1 MARKT
6 TKKNEIRFADELILN
21 RFLLNQIGF
30 EDFKDLSNTLK
41 PAKEGWKEDGSS
53 YFYDFL
59 INSSFFSNAQ
69 IDKDTLL
76 GYDMNI
82 ARHTKA
88 MQGKRP
94 DPIVWKY
101 FQWACLLFTEI
112 FLDKFF
118 TDSKKLL
125 QDLNA
130 FKQSH
135 AEWNHIPPY
144 TLEDINKVAV
154 WNATGSGKTLLM
166 HVNLLQYK
174 YYLAKHHKEDSLN
187 KILLITPNEGLSRQH
202 LDNFNLSQISAE
214 FFDKNAGSLFAKDT
228 IQIIDI
234 NKLKE
239 EGKVGKGKDAKT
251 IDVNSFENNNLVFVD
266 EAHKGARSDEQITKN
281 TRDKLSSKGF
291 AFEYSATL
299 GQAVEAADK
308 KDMRYEYCKCTL
320 FDYSYS
326 WFYKDGY
333 GKDYR
338 IMNLKD
344 DTNKEYRK
352 IYLTGCLLAFYQQ
365 LLTWDNHSAE
375 YKQFNWEKP
384 LLVFVGA
391 TVVGRQNKNNQAEQ
405 ISDAMDILHFLADFV
420 HNKQQSIDHINQL
433 LENKFKSGGDVF
445 ANTFTLITKR
455 GEDVYNDILRLIF
468 KSQASGA
475 LHLNKL
481 KSIEGEISMR
491 IANNPPFG
499 VINVGE
505 PEMLLEKCQNT
516 GLFVLG
522 EENFSTSLFDTIKEQ
537 DSEVNVLIGSKK
549 FMEGW
554 DCFRVST
561 MGLMH
566 VGQQEGSQIIQLF
579 GRGVRLKGYQKRLKR
594 TSRSEYRG
602 GPYHKEVV
610 NCMETLNIFGVKAN
624 YMEKFEDYLKREG
637 MPTGRKI
644 EFVIPVLKNLPN
656 KKLKIVRLKSGVD
669 FKKNGEK
676 PTLQY
681 VPYIQQN
688 KVQVDWYPKI
698 QALKSEE
705 IKDSERDLKKETN
718 LLTPAHLA
726 FMDWERLYLELEEY
740 KAEKS
745 WYNLNLNVEDIK
757 QLFNKHNDWYE
768 LYIPREDLRITS
780 FADFEQVYDI
790 SLTLVKKYCDK
801 FYTYKKSD
809 WEKDKLEY
817 CEIKPDD
824 NNFIEEYKI
833 YVRDSEQD
841 VIARIKELE
850 NLIKS
855 KQFKDFDMTLASA
868 IYFDKHLYNPLL
880 LKTNKN
886 ELLEVKPV
894 PLNEGE
900 GKFVTDLRGYCQSH
914 KEELKDQEVY
924 LLRNRS
930 KVGIGFFEEGG
941 FFPDFILWIIK
952 GNAQRVVFIDPK
964 GTRNLNGKKDPKI
977 MFYQRIKEIERQL
990 KDSSITLDSFILSV
1004 TDKELINWALDWEVE
1019 DFGERHFLF
1028 QSDKNY
1034 IKRIFDK

>member
-118 TDSKKLL
+118 TDRKKLL

-144 TLEDINKVAV
+144 TLEDINKVAI

-174 YYLAKHHKEDSLN
+174 YYLAKHHEEDSLN

-202 LDNFNLSQISAE
+202 LDNFNLSQIPAE
-214 FFDKNAGSLFAKDT
+214 FFDKNAGSLFSKDVL
-228 IQIIDI
+228 QIIDI
-234 NKLKE
+234 PKLKE
-239 EGKVGKGKDAKT
+239 EGKVKT
-251 IDVNSFENNNLVFVD
+251 ISVESFEDNNLVFVD
-266 EAHKGARSDEQITKN
+266 EVHKGSQGEKWKEN
-281 TRDKLSSKGF
+281 RDKLSANGF

-299 GQAVEAADK
+299 GQAIKSSKDK
-308 KDMRYEYCKCTL
+308 SLEEEYAKTTL
-320 FDYSYS
+320 FDYSYK
-326 WFYKDGY
+326 WFYEDGY

-338 IMNLKD
+338 ILNLKD
-344 DTNKEYRK
+344 DTNQEIRNL
-352 IYLTGCLLAFYQQ
+352 YLVGCLLSFYQQ
-365 LLTWDNHSAE
+365 LLVWESNQKES
-375 YKQFNWEKP
+375 QLFNIEKP
-384 LLVFVGA
+384 LWVFVGA
-391 TVVGRQNKNNQAEQ
+391 TVTAVRKTKGQQV
-405 ISDAMDILHFLADFV
+405 SDVLDVLLFLADFV
-420 HNKQQSIDHINQL
+420 SNKQQSIASLDQL
-433 LENKFKSGGDVF
+433 LERGMPDTTGKNIFSNTFRFVNEQGLYGEQLYNLIMNKIFHASSGGGV
-445 ANTFTLITKR
+445 
-455 GEDVYNDILRLIF
+455 
-468 KSQASGA
+468 
-475 LHLNKL
+475 LHLKEL
-481 KSIEGEISMR
+481 KGNTGEISLC
-491 IANNPPFG
+491 IGENEAFG
-499 VINVGE
+499 LINVGDA
-505 PEMLLEKCQNT
+505 PELLKLCRLDNNLLVSEQ
-516 GLFVLG
+516 
-522 EENFSTSLFDTIKEQ
+522 NFSGSMFDSIKNAK
-537 DSEVNVLIGSKK
+537 SPINILIGSKK
-549 FMEGW
+549 FTEGW

-561 MGLMH
+561 MGLMN
-566 VGQQEGSQIIQLF
+566 VGVNEGSEIIQLF
-579 GRGVRLKGYQKRLKR
+579 GRGVRLKGYKNNLKR
-594 TSRSEYRG
+594 SSALENYTVG
-602 GPYHKEVV
+602 AQKKDAVH
-610 NCMETLNIFGVKAN
+610 CLETLNIFGVRAN
-624 YMEKFEDYLKREG
+624 YMDQFKAYLQDEG
-637 MPTGRKI
+637 LPEGDI
-644 EFVIPVLKNLPN
+644 VEFTIPVLKNLPN
-656 KKLKIVRLKSGVD
+656 KKLKIVRLKGGVD

-676 PTLQY
+676 PNLQY
-681 VPYIQQN
+681 VQYVQQN

-698 QALKSEE
+698 QMLKSHEAMGGDRE
-705 IKDSERDLKKETN
+705 LTKETHH
-718 LLTPAHLA
+718 LTSAHLA

-757 QLFNKHNDWYE
+757 QLFNHNDWYE

-790 SLTLVKKYCDK
+790 ALTLVKKYCDK

-855 KQFKDFDMTLASA
+855 KQFKDFDMTLASS

-1004 TDKELINWALDWEVE
+1004 TDKERINWALDWEVE

-1028 QSDKNY
+1028 QSDRNY